1 MVWDSYRLKPGFAW
15 MLVLLVVGGL
25 MVVPLVAYGR
35 GGPPDH
41 AQGRPPVSPP
51 VGPPLSPPVGPPL
64 SPPVGPPLSP
74 PVGPPLSPP
83 VGPPLSPP
91 GHGQGPQG
99 NGIREATADVEE
111 SVVAI
116 ESTGKSEKTTKPK
129 GRR

>member
-15 MLVLLVVGGL
+15 ILVLVVVGGL
-25 MVVPLVAYGR
+25 LVVPLVAYGR

-41 AQGRPPVSPP
+41 AQGRPPA
-51 VGPPLSPPVGPPL
+51 
-64 SPPVGPPLSP
+64 SP

-91 GHGQGPQG
+91 GHAQGPHG
-99 NGIREATADVEE
+99 DGIREATADVEGP
-111 SVVAI
+111 VVAF
-116 ESTGKSEKTTKPK
+116 ESPGKSGKTTRPK